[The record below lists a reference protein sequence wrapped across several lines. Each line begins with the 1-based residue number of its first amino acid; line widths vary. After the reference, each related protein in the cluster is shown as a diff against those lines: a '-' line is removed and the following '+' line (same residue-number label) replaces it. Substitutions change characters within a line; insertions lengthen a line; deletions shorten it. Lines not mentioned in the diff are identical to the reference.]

1 MNIPM
6 NKTLPFALALAF
18 AALCFPVLAGEGHDH
33 DPAPTAAAPALPRF
47 AASSELFELVGV
59 AKDQQLTIYLDRFAD
74 NAPVKGATLDL
85 DVGGAKVALKEV
97 ADGEFQG
104 AIAQPLKPG
113 LTPVTATVTAGSDI
127 DLLAAEFDMHADA
140 PSAHVHSWKEYL
152 GRALAAGAA
161 LLALA
166 WIARRVI
173 AARRAGG
180 AA

>member
-33 DPAPTAAAPALPRF
+33 DPAPTAAAPALFDRG
-47 AASSELFELVGV
+47 GV
-59 AKDQQLTIYLDRFAD
+59 AKDKQLTIYLDRFAD

-85 DVGGAKVALKEV
+85 DVGGAKVALKEI